1 MPSNPEALDYEGVFP
16 MRRRHAQERDADVEP
31 WPQAS
36 KPVDEEEIKAAVNRV
51 GTGGR
56 PRSAARTDRIADRAA
71 DRAADHAAA
80 IGIGSAPTTNAF
92 EVLTRRGH
100 SLSFFWLFLFSI
112 VLYVRPYEFF
122 PGLSSLTSMAFYTGV
137 VTLLVYGISQLG
149 LEGNLTA
156 RPREINLVL
165 LFGLAALLSMPM
177 AVDPG
182 EAWTAFS
189 DLLLK
194 TLVIFIV
201 FVNVV
206 RTENRLRLLLL
217 LILAVSVY
225 LSVNAI
231 NDYRHGVFAVGAL
244 ETHDLRIAGRI
255 KGLFENSNDLALHL
269 VTMIP
274 IAIALG
280 LYKPGLPRKLVYFG
294 ATAVM
299 LGAIIVTFSR
309 GGFIGLVAAGLL
321 LVRRLG
327 RKNRVATTGALVFAV
342 LVFLIAAPGAYSGRL
357 ATVFNS
363 SADLTGSSSQRTEV
377 LKASIWVTLR
387 YPLFGVGIGNFH
399 HKSPRELATHNAY
412 TQVSSEMGIAAFVV
426 YVMFLIYPLRRMR
439 LVEKQ
444 SYEKPEQRRFYYLSI
459 GLQGAIVG
467 YMVSSFFGAVAYQW
481 YVYYL
486 VGYAVCLHRLY
497 IMKFPPKEGYESGFW
512 EHPFAKKK
520 QKKEITA
527 GEALPASQ
535 PSPS

>member
-1 MPSNPEALDYEGVFP
+1 MPSKPEALDYDRVFP
-16 MRRRHAQERDADVEP
+16 IRKRYARESDAQAEA
-31 WPQAS
+31 WPA
-36 KPVDEEEIKAAVNRV
+36 
-51 GTGGR
+51 
-56 PRSAARTDRIADRAA
+56 AARSEAFANEELAVAPSSSRSTVTDTVSLQP
-71 DRAADHAAA
+71 
-80 IGIGSAPTTNAF
+80 GEGF

-122 PGLSSLTSMAFYTGV
+122 PGLSSFTTMAFYTGV
-137 VTLLVYGISQLG
+137 ITLIIYAVSQLG

-165 LFGLAALLSMPM
+165 LLGAAALLSMPM

-194 TLVIFIV
+194 TLIIFIV

-206 RTENRLRLLLL
+206 RTEMRLRLLLL
-217 LILAVSVY
+217 LILAVSIY

-231 NDYRHGVFAVGAL
+231 NDYRHGVFLLGAV
-244 ETHDLRIAGRI
+244 ENHDLRIAGRI

-274 IAIALG
+274 IAIAFG
-280 LYKPGLPRKLVYFG
+280 LYRPGLPRKVIYFG
-294 ATAVM
+294 AAALMVGAV
-299 LGAIIVTFSR
+299 IVTFSR
-309 GGFIGLVAAGLL
+309 GGFIGLVAVGLI

-327 RKNRVATTGALVFAV
+327 KKNRVATTGALVFAV
-342 LVFLIAAPGAYSGRL
+342 VVFLAAAPGAYSSRL
-357 ATVFNS
+357 STVFNS
-363 SADLTGSSSQRTEV
+363 SADLTGSSTQRTEV
-377 LKASIWVTLR
+377 LKRSIWVALR

-412 TQVSSEMGIAAFVV
+412 TQVAAEMGIAAFVV
-426 YVMFLIYPLRRMR
+426 YVMFLVHPLRRLR
-439 LVEKQ
+439 LIENQ
-444 SYEKPEQRRFYYLSI
+444 SYSKPEQARFYYLSI
-459 GLQGAIVG
+459 GLQSALVG

-497 IMKFPPKEGYESGFW
+497 IMKYPPQEGYERGFW

-520 QKKEITA
+520 KEVTSS
-527 GEALPASQ
+527 GALPASQ
-535 PSPS
+535 PSHS

>member
-1 MPSNPEALDYEGVFP
+1 MRSKPEALDYEGLFP
-16 MRRRHAQERDADVEP
+16 MRRRQAQESDAAGEA
-31 WPQAS
+31 WPQATTPES
-36 KPVDEEEIKAAVNRV
+36 FAEEPIAPATNGAGTTTREAAM
-51 GTGGR
+51 
-56 PRSAARTDRIADRAA
+56 
-71 DRAADHAAA
+71 
-80 IGIGSAPTTNAF
+80 GIGSVRPVDAF
-92 EVLTRRGH
+92 EVLARRGH
-100 SLSFFWLFLFSI
+100 SLSYFWLFLFSI

-122 PGLSSLTSMAFYTGV
+122 PGLSSFTSMAFYTGI
-137 VTLLVYGISQLG
+137 VTLAVYAVSQLG

-165 LFGLAALLSMPM
+165 LLGAAALLSMPM

-182 EAWTAFS
+182 EAWTAFT

-206 RTENRLRLLLL
+206 RTENRMRLLLL
-217 LILAVSVY
+217 LILAVSMY

-231 NDYRHGVFAVGAL
+231 NDYRHGVFGVGAL

-280 LYKPGLPRKLVYFG
+280 LYRPGLPRKLLYFG
-294 ATAVM
+294 ATGVM
-299 LGAIIVTFSR
+299 LVAVIVTFSR
-309 GGFIGLVAAGLL
+309 GGFIGLVAAGLI

-327 RKNRVATTGALVFAV
+327 KKNRVATTGALVFAV
-342 LVFLIAAPGAYSGRL
+342 IVFLAAAPGAYSGRL
-357 ATVFNS
+357 ATMFNS

-377 LKASIWVTLR
+377 LKRSIWVALR

-412 TQVSSEMGIAAFVV
+412 TQVAAEMGIAAFVV
-426 YVMFLIYPLRRMR
+426 YVMFLVYPLRRLR
-439 LVEKQ
+439 LIENQ

-459 GLQGAIVG
+459 GLQGALVG

-497 IMKFPPKEGYESGFW
+497 LVKFPPKEGYQPGFW
-512 EHPFAKKK
+512 ERPFAKKK
-520 QKKEITA
+520 KEVTT
-527 GEALPASQ
+527 GDVLPASQ
-535 PSPS
+535 PSHS

>member
-1 MPSNPEALDYEGVFP
+1 MPSKPEALDYEGVFP
-16 MRRRHAQERDADVEP
+16 IRRRQAQESDAQVEA

-36 KPVDEEEIKAAVNRV
+36 ARESFDEGERIAPASAVV
-51 GTGGR
+51 
-56 PRSAARTDRIADRAA
+56 TDRATAM
-71 DRAADHAAA
+71 
-80 IGIGSAPTTNAF
+80 GIGSARPIDAF
-92 EVLTRRGH
+92 EVLSRRGH
-100 SLSFFWLFLFSI
+100 SISYFFLFLFSV

-122 PGLSSLTSMAFYTGV
+122 PGLSSFTSMAFYTGV
-137 VTLLVYGISQLG
+137 VTLVVYGVTQLG

-156 RPREINLVL
+156 RPREVNLVL
-165 LFGLAALLSMPM
+165 LLGAAALLSMPL

-182 EAWTAFS
+182 EAWTAFT

-194 TLVIFIV
+194 TLIIFIV

-217 LILAVSVY
+217 LVLAVSLY

-231 NDYRHGVFAVGAL
+231 NDYRHGVFGVGAL

-255 KGLFENSNDLALHL
+255 RGLFENSNDLALHL
-269 VTMIP
+269 VTMTP

-280 LYKPGLPRKLVYFG
+280 LYRRGLPRKLVYFG
-294 ATAVM
+294 LSAVM

-342 LVFLIAAPGAYSGRL
+342 LVFLVAAPGAYSGRL

-377 LKASIWVTLR
+377 LKASFWVTLR
-387 YPLFGVGIGNFH
+387 YPLWGVGIGNFH

-412 TQVSSEMGIAAFVV
+412 TQVSSEMGIPAFIV
-426 YVMFLIYPLRRMR
+426 YLMFLIYPLRRLR
-439 LVEKQ
+439 LIENQ

-459 GLQGAIVG
+459 GLQGALVG

-497 IMKFPPKEGYESGFW
+497 IVKFPPEEGYEPGFW
-512 EHPFAKKK
+512 ERPFAKKK
-520 QKKEITA
+520 KEVTT
-527 GEALPASQ
+527 GDVLPASQ
-535 PSPS
+535 PSHS